1 MTEEQRME
9 EGRRMFQIF
18 AARMFEQRVLTAY
31 REKVAQQRQEQL
43 LQELLEEEN
52 LNEQRTA
59 KKAREA
65 QKKKDKKRQQRQA
78 REEEKARRD
87 AEKAAEE
94 AAARALEEKKLEEQ
108 RRKREEQRKKKEAE
122 KKAQEEERLRKES
135 EKQKRLQEER
145 ERQAE
150 AERKQREQKERER
163 KKRDE
168 ARKKERE
175 EREAKESREK
185 KVKDEQDRKAREEQ
199 VSRDKEVSTKVEQ
212 AAKERSQSQ
221 TVPPSQSSAP
231 GVKRTSE
238 AGPVSIP
245 MPPGLQHPQ
254 VPAVNS
260 PLFPVA
266 TPIVP
271 KTPTPARPRQP
282 SQQGSHASSPRS
294 QTAAGTEPLTSI
306 SPETLPLSQSSG
318 TPTSSS
324 GKLGLSQQPILHHP
338 QPSAPLSP
346 LGNAGR
352 AHPLGYPS
360 MNGLPTHPPP
370 GMSGMMPRPIGNENV
385 AMYPPHSGPVGSH
398 FRGFP
403 APNGI
408 LLPPGISSG
417 RPMQVPGRGFP
428 PETGHNLP
436 FTGQHPGAS
445 PGQQVGRSGHSRQ
458 ASGSFERS
466 PLDAQGSTL
475 PISRPAPIKRPSSPQ
490 KEEDKPRG
498 SEVDELSNQ
507 LGSSALLDD
516 TDVPFTANLSQSLP
530 GPPVPGAF
538 GPSRASFGASP
549 LFPDPLGRE

>member
-199 VSRDKEVSTKVEQ
+199 VSLDKEVSTKVEQ

-245 MPPGLQHPQ
+245 MPPGLQRQ
-254 VPAVNS
+254 LFLKRQLQLVPAS
-260 PLFPVA
+260 LHSKDLMRLRHA
-266 TPIVP
+266 L
-271 KTPTPARPRQP
+271 KRRPAR
-282 SQQGSHASSPRS
+282 SHLLRS
-294 QTAAGTEPLTSI
+294 RR
-306 SPETLPLSQSSG
+306 
-318 TPTSSS
+318 
-324 GKLGLSQQPILHHP
+324 KLFH
-338 QPSAPLSP
+338 
-346 LGNAGR
+346 
-352 AHPLGYPS
+352 Y
-360 MNGLPTHPPP
+360 
-370 GMSGMMPRPIGNENV
+370 
-385 AMYPPHSGPVGSH
+385 
-398 FRGFP
+398 
-403 APNGI
+403 
-408 LLPPGISSG
+408 
-417 RPMQVPGRGFP
+417 
-428 PETGHNLP
+428 
-436 FTGQHPGAS
+436 
-445 PGQQVGRSGHSRQ
+445 HSRLALQ
-458 ASGSFERS
+458 LARRANSDFHSSQFCIIRS
-466 PLDAQGSTL
+466 
-475 PISRPAPIKRPSSPQ
+475 
-490 KEEDKPRG
+490 
-498 SEVDELSNQ
+498 
-507 LGSSALLDD
+507 LLRLCHRWVMLAGL
-516 TDVPFTANLSQSLP
+516 THLAIL
-530 GPPVPGAF
+530 
-538 GPSRASFGASP
+538 R
-549 LFPDPLGRE
+549 